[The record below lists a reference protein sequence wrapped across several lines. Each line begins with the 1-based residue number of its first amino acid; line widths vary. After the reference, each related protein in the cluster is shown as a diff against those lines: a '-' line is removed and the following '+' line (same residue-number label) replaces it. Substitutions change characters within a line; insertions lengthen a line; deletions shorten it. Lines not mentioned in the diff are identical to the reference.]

1 MTPTVFPHK
10 YATKKTMSKKLSP
23 KMQKHL
29 NQYLTEFNSNILQQK
44 VTNSDSSPG
53 SLYSIILGEIE
64 NSQLVES
71 RLNSFDEEEKKEL
84 KDYLQNQIEKI
95 ENQAKLSSYLNYAL
109 FVSLIVLILSIS
121 YFPSPSYGTG
131 NLLLLIVTASITWLL
146 FSQKKRLKLKLEY
159 ELLLTYLS

>member
-146 FSQKKRLKLKLEY
+146 FPRKKRLKLKLEY